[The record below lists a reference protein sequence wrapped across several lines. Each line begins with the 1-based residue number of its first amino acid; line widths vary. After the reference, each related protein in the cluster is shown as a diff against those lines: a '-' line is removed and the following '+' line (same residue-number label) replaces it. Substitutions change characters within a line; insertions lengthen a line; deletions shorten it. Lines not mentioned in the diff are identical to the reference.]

1 MSLAVLKQKVSC
13 DNEERERFKRE
24 NELLKKELATL
35 KTNNAE
41 NVLIINGLRK
51 ENDELTRNL
60 KSTSATLMSE
70 INGLK
75 KEIKVCASDIKA
87 D

>member
-1 MSLAVLKQKVSC
+1 MSLAVLKQKSSC
-13 DNEERERFKRE
+13 DNEERERLKRE

-35 KTNNAE
+35 KNNNAE
-41 NVLIINGLRK
+41 NVLKMKGLRK

-60 KSTSATLMSE
+60 KSTSETLMKE

-75 KEIKVCASDIKA
+75 KEIKVSPST
-87 D
+87 

>member
-13 DNEERERFKRE
+13 DNEERERLKRE
-24 NELLKKELATL
+24 NELLKKELASL
-35 KTNNAE
+35 KNNNAE
-41 NVLIINGLRK
+41 NVLKMNGLRK

-60 KSTSATLMSE
+60 KSTSSILMSE

-75 KEIKVCASDIKA
+75 KEIKVSA
-87 D
+87 